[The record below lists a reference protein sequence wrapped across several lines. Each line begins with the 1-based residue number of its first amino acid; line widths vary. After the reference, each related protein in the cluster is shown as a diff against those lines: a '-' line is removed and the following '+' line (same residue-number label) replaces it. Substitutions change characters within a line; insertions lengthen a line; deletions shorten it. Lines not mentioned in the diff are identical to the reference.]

1 METVIVGNIEHASLP
16 DFGFFDIDAKIDTG
30 ADSCSIHCNEIR
42 IDQENGIVH
51 FKLFDNFHP
60 DYSEKEIMLPIF
72 RIKKVKSSNGKVQER
87 VFVKTHVALGGKTYL
102 TSVSLADR
110 KEMKYPML
118 IGRKFL
124 AKGYLVDVSVKY
136 QASKKD

>member
-1 METVIVGNIEHASLP
+1 
-16 DFGFFDIDAKIDTG
+16 
-30 ADSCSIHCNEIR
+30 
-42 IDQENGIVH
+42 
-51 FKLFDNFHP
+51 
-60 DYSEKEIMLPIF
+60 MLPIF